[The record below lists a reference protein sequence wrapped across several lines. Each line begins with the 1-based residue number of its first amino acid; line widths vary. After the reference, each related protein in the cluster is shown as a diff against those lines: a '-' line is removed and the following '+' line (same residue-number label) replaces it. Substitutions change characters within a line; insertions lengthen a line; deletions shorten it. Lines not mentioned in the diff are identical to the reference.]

1 MPKEIKDVNEFIGL
15 SEKADYCIVKKVK
28 KSDIVKLKLRTKKYL
43 YTLKVKEA
51 DAKNLLEKV
60 KCRIVEVD

>member
-1 MPKEIKDVNEFIGL
+1 MPKEIKDIGEFIDL
-15 SEKADYCIVKKVK
+15 SEKAEYCIVKRVK

-51 DAKNLLEKV
+51 NVKGILEKV